1 MPFYVFLSE
10 LRDNFFIN
18 ITEYGLGSKL
28 STEGDVYSYGI
39 IILEMLTGKRPTDE
53 MFTNGL
59 NLHTFVEKAFPQK
72 ITEVLDPCIVPSS
85 EDGDVHDNL
94 NHGNN
99 ATDGVK
105 SCIVQLVKLGLLC
118 SMETPKDRPTMQDV
132 YAEVITIK
140 EAFAA
145 LHG

>member
-1 MPFYVFLSE
+1 MT
-10 LRDNFFIN
+10 N
-18 ITEYGLGSKL
+18 ITEYGFGSKL

-39 IILEMLTGKRPTDE
+39 IILEMLTGKRPTHE
-53 MFTNGL
+53 MFTDGL
-59 NLHTFVEKAFPQK
+59 NLHKFVEQAFPQK
-72 ITEVLDPCIVPSS
+72 LTEVLDPFIVPSS
-85 EDGDVHDNL
+85 EDGDVPNNL
-94 NHGNN
+94 DHGNN

-105 SCIVQLVKLGLLC
+105 SCIVHLVKLGLSC
-118 SMETPKDRPTMQDV
+118 SMEIPKDRPTMHDV